1 MVHETEKN
9 LAPAG
14 GQVSPVPPRGSFAV
28 SLRSPGAKFLM
39 IGFISMVLLV
49 PLLLVWG
56 LTEERASRA
65 EDVSGRIASG
75 WGGDQVVNGPYLAV
89 PFDVERRREV
99 DGRSIV
105 DRTTEWVLVM
115 PETLDVTAS
124 LKTEE
129 KRLSIYSL
137 PVYNGDLVLNGR
149 FGSGILQDLARFSGT
164 PRLDSAILVLSIQDI
179 TGIRS
184 SAGVRINGGPVLPFD
199 PGMRDISAMTT
210 HDGPGAPV
218 SSDAGVHRSIEKSL
232 VETGFAF
239 DIAFSLNGSGS
250 FAIAP
255 AGQTTSFAAK
265 ADWPHPGFEGLFL
278 PEQKTVTA
286 TDFEA
291 NWTIPYLARG
301 VDRVVEGT
309 RLPLSNSLMTINLVE
324 PVKFYQIIARTLK
337 YSIGFISLVF
347 LAVFIVELK
356 GAAAVHWIQYVLTG
370 LALIVFYVLMLA
382 LSEHTGF
389 MVAYATASISTA
401 ALIAFYLGS
410 ATNSSMNGM
419 VLFAVLAVAY
429 GVMYL
434 VLNEDEYALLA
445 GAVIS
450 FIAIAATMF
459 ATRRVDWSGA
469 AALRPR
475 NGADHA
481 VSSGSTGS
489 V

>member
-1 MVHETEKN
+1 MVHETNKEPP
-9 LAPAG
+9 PAVG
-14 GQVSPVPPRGSFAV
+14 PLPSAMPRGNFVA

-39 IGFISMVLLV
+39 IGFISLVLLV
-49 PLLLVWG
+49 PLMLVWG

-65 EDVSGRIASG
+65 REVSGRIANG

-99 DGRSIV
+99 DGRTIV
-105 DRTTEWVLVM
+105 DRVTEWALVM
-115 PETLDVTAS
+115 PETLQVTAD

-129 KRLSIYSL
+129 KKLSIYSL
-137 PVYNGDLVLNGR
+137 PVYNGDLVLKGR
-149 FGSGILQDLARFSGT
+149 FGQGILTDLARFAGT
-164 PRLDSAILVLSIQDI
+164 PRLDNAILVLSIEDI

-184 SAGVRINGGPVLPFD
+184 SAGVRINGGAVLPFD
-199 PGMRDISAMTT
+199 PGMRDISVISSRA
-210 HDGPGAPV
+210 GEN
-218 SSDAGVHRSIEKSL
+218 SSIRSDAGVHRPIDRNLIES
-232 VETGFAF
+232 GFDF

-250 FAIAP
+250 FAVAP
-255 AGQTTSFAAK
+255 AGQTTGFTAK

-278 PEQKTVTA
+278 PEIKTVTA
-286 TDFEA
+286 SDFNA
-291 NWTIPYLARG
+291 SWTIPYLARG
-301 VDRVVEGT
+301 IDRVVEGP

-324 PVKFYQIIARTLK
+324 PVKFYQVIARTLK

-356 GAAAVHWIQYVLTG
+356 GGSVVHWIQYVLTG
-370 LALIVFYVLMLA
+370 LALIVFYVLLLA
-382 LSEHTGF
+382 LAEHTGF
-389 MVAYATASISTA
+389 TVAYAAASFSTA

-410 ATNSSMNGM
+410 ATRSRSNGLS
-419 VLFAVLAVAY
+419 LFSVLAVAY

-469 AALRPR
+469 A
-475 NGADHA
+475 
-481 VSSGSTGS
+481 VSIDVANNTRTNAT
-489 V
+489 

>member
-1 MVHETEKN
+1 MAHESEKD

-14 GQVSPVPPRGSFAV
+14 GQMPPAPPRNGFAV

-49 PLLLVWG
+49 PLLLVWA

-99 DGRSIV
+99 NGQSIV
-105 DRTTEWVLVM
+105 DRTTEWALVM
-115 PETLDVTAS
+115 PETLDVTAD

-137 PVYNGDLVLNGR
+137 PVYNGDLVLKGR
-149 FGSGILQDLARFSGT
+149 FGAGILQDLARFSGT
-164 PRLDSAILVLSIQDI
+164 PRLDSAILVLSIQDM

-184 SAGVRINGGPVLPFD
+184 SAGVRIDGGSVLPFD
-199 PGMRDISAMTT
+199 PGMRDISVIAPRT
-210 HDGPGAPV
+210 GAQDM
-218 SSDAGVHRSIEKSL
+218 SIRSDAGVHRSIERGL
-232 VETGFAF
+232 VEKGFDF

-250 FAIAP
+250 FAVAP
-255 AGQTTSFAAK
+255 AGQTTSLAAK
-265 ADWPHPGFEGLFL
+265 ANWPHPGFEGLFL
-278 PEQKTVTA
+278 PEEKTVTA
-286 TDFEA
+286 SDFTA

-301 VDRVVEGT
+301 IDRVVESS
-309 RLPLSNSLMTINLVE
+309 RLPLTDSLMRINLVE

-347 LAVFIVELK
+347 LAVFIVELR
-356 GAAAVHWIQYVLTG
+356 GGSSVHWIQYVLTG
-370 LALIVFYVLMLA
+370 LALIVFYVLLLA
-382 LSEHTGF
+382 LAEHTGF
-389 MVAYATASISTA
+389 TIAYAAASLLTALLISS
-401 ALIAFYLGS
+401 YLGS
-410 ATNSSMNGM
+410 ATDSRQNGIA
-419 VLFAVLAVAY
+419 LFTVLAVAY

-445 GAVIS
+445 GALIS

-459 ATRRVDWSGA
+459 ATRRVDWSG
-469 AALRPR
+469 
-475 NGADHA
+475 
-481 VSSGSTGS
+481 TGPTQHNTNIGRS
-489 V
+489 EAS

>member
-1 MVHETEKN
+1 MAHETEKD
-9 LAPAG
+9 LAPVG
-14 GQVSPVPPRGSFAV
+14 GQIPPAPPRNGLAV

-49 PLLLVWG
+49 PLLLVWA

-89 PFDVERRREV
+89 PFDVDRRREV
-99 DGRSIV
+99 NGQSIV

-115 PETLDVTAS
+115 PETLDVVAD

-137 PVYNGDLVLNGR
+137 PVYSGNLVLNGR
-149 FGSGILQDLARFSGT
+149 FGAGILQDLARFSGT

-184 SAGVRINGGPVLPFD
+184 SAGVRIDGGPVLPFD
-199 PGMRDISAMTT
+199 PGMRDISVI
-210 HDGPGAPV
+210 APRTGQDP
-218 SSDAGVHRSIEKSL
+218 SIRSDAGVHRSIERDL
-232 VETGFAF
+232 VAKGFDF

-250 FAIAP
+250 FAVAP
-255 AGQTTSFAAK
+255 AGQTTRLSAK
-265 ADWPHPGFEGLFL
+265 ANWPHPGFEGLFL
-278 PEQKTVTA
+278 PEEKTVTA
-286 TDFEA
+286 SDFTA

-301 VDRVVEGT
+301 IDRVAEGS
-309 RLPLSNSLMTINLVE
+309 RLPLTNSLMTINLVE

-347 LAVFIVELK
+347 LAVFIVELR
-356 GAAAVHWIQYVLTG
+356 GGSSVHWIQYVLTG
-370 LALIVFYVLMLA
+370 LALIVFYVLLLA
-382 LSEHTGF
+382 LAEHTGF
-389 MVAYATASISTA
+389 TIAYAAASLSTA

-410 ATNSSMNGM
+410 TTNSRKNG
-419 VLFAVLAVAY
+419 VALFTVLAVSY

-434 VLNEDEYALLA
+434 VLNEDEYALVA

-459 ATRRVDWSGA
+459 ATRRVDWYGANASGA
-469 AALRPR
+469 RQP
-475 NGADHA
+475 
-481 VSSGSTGS
+481 VSSTI
-489 V
+489 

>member
-1 MVHETEKN
+1 MVHQTEKD
-9 LAPAG
+9 PAIAAG
-14 GQVSPVPPRGSFAV
+14 HMHPATHRTHFAAG
-28 SLRSPGAKFLM
+28 LRSPGAKFVM

-49 PLLLVWG
+49 PLLLVWA

-65 EDVSGRIASG
+65 QEVSGRIAHG

-99 DGRSIV
+99 NGQSVV
-105 DRTTEWVLVM
+105 DRVTEWVLVM
-115 PETLDVTAS
+115 PETLKVTAD
-124 LKTEE
+124 LKAEE
-129 KRLSIYSL
+129 KQLSIYSL
-137 PVYNGDLVLNGR
+137 PVYKGDLALAGR
-149 FGSGILQDLARFSGT
+149 FGSGILTDLARFAGA
-164 PRLDSAILVLSIQDI
+164 PRLDNAVLVLNIADM

-184 SAGVRINGGPVLPFD
+184 SAGVRIDGGPVLPFD
-199 PGMRDISAMTT
+199 PGMRDMSATAT
-210 HDGPGAPV
+210 HGDPQARMM
-218 SSDAGVHRSIEKSL
+218 SDAGVHRQIDRGL
-232 VETGFAF
+232 IETGFAF

-250 FAIAP
+250 FAVAP

-265 ADWPHPGFEGLFL
+265 ASWPHPGFEGLFL
-278 PEQKTVTA
+278 PEEKTITA
-286 TDFEA
+286 TEFSA
-291 NWTIPYLARG
+291 SWTIPYLARG
-301 VDRVVEGT
+301 LDRVVEGP

-356 GAAAVHWIQYVLTG
+356 GGTIVHWLQYVLTG
-370 LALIVFYVLMLA
+370 LALIVFYVLLLA

-389 MVAYATASISTA
+389 TIAYVAAALSTA
-401 ALIAFYLGS
+401 VLISFYLGS
-410 ATNSSMNGM
+410 ATRSRRNGIALFG
-419 VLFAVLAVAY
+419 VLSLAY
-429 GVMYL
+429 SVMYL

-469 AALRPR
+469 GTAGEGRIIAQ
-475 NGADHA
+475 GETA
-481 VSSGSTGS
+481 
-489 V
+489 

>member
-1 MVHETEKN
+1 MVHETEKDI
-9 LAPAG
+9 APAG
-14 GQVSPVPPRGSFAV
+14 GYAHSAPPRGNFAV

-65 EDVSGRIASG
+65 EDVSGRIANG

-89 PFDVERRREV
+89 PFDVDRRREV
-99 DGRSIV
+99 NGQSIV

-115 PETLDVTAS
+115 PETLDVAAD

-129 KRLSIYSL
+129 KQLSIYSL
-137 PVYNGDLVLNGR
+137 PVYNGNVMLKGR

-164 PRLDSAILVLSIQDI
+164 PRLENAILVLSIQDI

-184 SAGVRINGGPVLPFD
+184 SAGVKIDGGPVLPFD
-199 PGMRDISAMTT
+199 PGMRDISALTNRA
-210 HDGPGAPV
+210 GPEIAIR
-218 SSDAGVHRSIEKSL
+218 SDAGVHRVIERNL

-250 FAIAP
+250 FAVAP
-255 AGQTTSFAAK
+255 AGQTTSFAAN

-286 TDFEA
+286 TDFKA

-301 VDRVVEGT
+301 IDRVVEGT
-309 RLPLSNSLMTINLVE
+309 RLPLSGSLMTINLVE

-347 LAVFIVELK
+347 LAVFIVELR
-356 GAAAVHWIQYVLTG
+356 GGTVVHWIQYVLTG
-370 LALIVFYVLMLA
+370 LALIIFYVLLLA

-389 MVAYATASISTA
+389 TAAYITASTSTA
-401 ALIAFYLGS
+401 ALIASYLGS
-410 ATNSSMNGM
+410 ATNSRRNG
-419 VLFAVLAVAY
+419 VALFTALAVAY

-450 FIAIAATMF
+450 FIAIAATMY

-469 AALRPR
+469 GASQIRNSANEAA
-475 NGADHA
+475 
-481 VSSGSTGS
+481 
-489 V
+489 

>member
-1 MVHETEKN
+1 MAHETEKD
-9 LAPAG
+9 LVPAG
-14 GQVSPVPPRGSFAV
+14 GQASPAQPRGNFAV

-75 WGGDQVVNGPYLAV
+75 WGSDQVVNGPYLAV

-105 DRTTEWVLVM
+105 DRTTEWALVM
-115 PETLDVTAS
+115 PETLQVTAD

-137 PVYNGDLVLNGR
+137 PVYNGNLVLNGR
-149 FGSGILQDLARFSGT
+149 FGPGILQDLARFSGT

-184 SAGVRINGGPVLPFD
+184 SAGVSIDGGPVLPFD

-210 HDGPGAPV
+210 RAGQDIAIR
-218 SSDAGVHRSIEKSL
+218 SDAGVHRSIGKGL
-232 VETGFAF
+232 IETGFAF

-250 FAIAP
+250 FAVAP
-255 AGQTTSFAAK
+255 AGQTTGFSAK

-278 PEQKTVTA
+278 PEAKTVTA
-286 TDFEA
+286 TDFTA
-291 NWTIPYLARG
+291 SWTIPYLARG
-301 VDRVVEGT
+301 IDRVVEGT
-309 RLPLSNSLMTINLVE
+309 RLPLSSSLMTINLVE

-356 GAAAVHWIQYVLTG
+356 GGTVVHWIQYVLTG
-370 LALIVFYVLMLA
+370 LALIVFYVLLLA

-389 MVAYATASISTA
+389 TVAYAPASLSTA
-401 ALIAFYLGS
+401 VLISFYLGS
-410 ATNSSMNGM
+410 AINSRRNGAA
-419 VLFAVLAVAY
+419 LFTVLAVAY

-469 AALRPR
+469 GALQVPRATDKAA
-475 NGADHA
+475 
-481 VSSGSTGS
+481 
-489 V
+489 